1 MFDFHLH
8 SSISFDSECSA
19 TDIIKK
25 AENIGLK
32 EICFTDHYDY
42 NSDVNKKHELFDL
55 SDYSNAYDDLTS
67 DSVLIRR
74 GVEFSLTDWNL
85 RELDLL
91 LTERNFD
98 FVIGSVHYV
107 DGYDPYE
114 IEYWNGISVKE
125 GYEKY
130 LKRVLECVKKHSN
143 FDVLGHLTYVSKSPN
158 CPIPTPVDFNE
169 FQDITDEIMKILVS
183 KGIGMEINTSGVD
196 KVGVFLPD
204 TQYLKRFKELGG
216 EIVTVGSD
224 SHDALRVGQYSK
236 EALEILKDLF
246 GYVCTFEKRRPIFHK
261 L

>member
-8 SSISFDSECSA
+8 SSVSFDSQTASA
-19 TDIIKK
+19 DILKK
-25 AENIGLK
+25 AEEIGLK

-42 NSDVNKKHELFDL
+42 NSDKNLKHDLFSL
-55 SDYSNAYDDLTS
+55 EDYSKAYDSLKS
-67 DSVLIRR
+67 DKVKILK
-74 GVEFSLTDWNL
+74 GVEFGLTLWNKIEFEKL
-85 RELDLL
+85 I
-91 LTERNFD
+91 TERDFD
-98 FVIGSVHYV
+98 YVIGSVHYV
-107 DGYDPYE
+107 NGHDPYE
-114 IEYWNGISVKE
+114 KEYWDGISLKE
-125 GYEKY
+125 GYELY
-130 LKRVLECVKKHSN
+130 LKTILENVKIHDS

-158 CPIPTPVDFNE
+158 SPNPTPVAFEE
-169 FQDITDEIMKILVS
+169 FSDITDEIMKILIQ

-236 EALEILKDLF
+236 EALKILKDLF